1 MESIILVAQTLFTGV
16 WNLLL
21 NTNFPGTEI
30 SLAALSITVMIIVFM
45 ISIFKLLT
53 GFSMGGS
60 TYGRA
65 ADSVEKV
72 KSARDNRDAIKL
84 SFRWKP

>member
-1 MESIILVAQTLFTGV
+1 MENIILVAKTLFTGV

-21 NTNFPGTEI
+21 NTKFPGTNF
-30 SLAALSITVMIIVFM
+30 SLAALSITLIIIGFT
-45 ISIFKLLT
+45 IGIFKLIT

-65 ADSVEKV
+65 ADAADKV
-72 KSARDNRDAIKL
+72 KRTYDSRHKRKIG
-84 SFRWKP
+84 F

>member
-30 SLAALSITVMIIVFM
+30 SLAALSITVIIIVFM

-65 ADSVEKV
+65 ADSADKV
-72 KSARDNRDAIKL
+72 KRTYDSRHKRKIG
-84 SFRWKP
+84 F

>member
-1 MESIILVAQTLFTGV
+1 MDSIILVAQTLFTGV

-30 SLAALSITVMIIVFM
+30 SLAAISITVIIIGFS
-45 ISIFKLLT
+45 IGIFKLLT
-53 GFSMGGS
+53 GFYMGGS

-65 ADSVEKV
+65 ANAADKV
-72 KSARDNRDAIKL
+72 KSSYKRSQERK
-84 SFRWKP
+84 SGF